1 MLTPSLDAT
10 LRAQWTDALRLLYDG
25 WHDAVPP
32 RTLNTLVNFGFV
44 LPSGSGFR
52 LSDSG
57 LDYLHGVEPVP
68 SEPEPRRIMKE
79 IVPVD
84 ITLQEQLWL
93 RDLRELQQTP
103 VLKIHG
109 SRINELLKRGWIA
122 PRRDGGHDLTPDG
135 EAFVEQHAGVVLDL
149 PPRQDASAP
158 SKSAPPRPPAAIV
171 APASKR
177 TNTEK
182 RAAIEQLLRDGEWV
196 QYADREIARSLDV
209 DHKTVAAIR
218 TELEAAGEIE
228 IVDTRLFRRGDAVI
242 PMQIGDNGA
251 RMTVEFAEELQN
263 LPYDQLDTLKD
274 SAGLHENRIDSLR
287 GALRDVREQALTGLT
302 ARKVENYA
310 DIVRTASSA
319 LES

>member
-1 MLTPSLDAT
+1 MLTPSPDAT

-25 WHDAVPP
+25 WNTAVPP

-44 LPSGSGFR
+44 VPVPGGFR
-52 LSDSG
+52 LSDAG
-57 LDYLHGVEPVP
+57 VDFLHGVERP
-68 SEPEPRRIMKE
+68 SPEPEPRRIMKE

-109 SRINELLKRGWIA
+109 SRINALLKRGWIA

-149 PPRQDASAP
+149 PPRQDDGAP
-158 SKSAPPRPPAAIV
+158 AKPKPPRPPAAIV
-171 APASKR
+171 APAPKR

-182 RAAIEQLLRDGEWV
+182 REAIAQLLRDGDWV

-218 TELEAAGEIE
+218 AELEAAGEIE
-228 IVDTRLFRRGDAVI
+228 TVDTRLFLRGDAVI
-242 PMQIGDNGA
+242 PMQLGDNGA
-251 RMTVEFAEELQN
+251 HMTVEFAEEVQN
-263 LPYDQLDTLKD
+263 LRYERDTLKD

-302 ARKVENYA
+302 ARKVDNYA

-319 LES
+319 LEG